1 MATDTFVTGVHTVGI
16 PVSDQ
21 DEALAFYAGTL
32 GLEVRL
38 DVPMGEGAR
47 WIEVAPPGA
56 GVSLALERAHEGRPE
71 GVETGI
77 RLTVA
82 DVDATHASWRAHD
95 VDADDVLRW
104 PGVPAMFALRDQDGN
119 GLEVVEG

>member
-1 MATDTFVTGVHTVGI
+1 MGTNTRITGLHTVGV

-21 DEALAFYAGTL
+21 DQALAFYAGTL
-32 GLEVRL
+32 GLEIRL
-38 DVPMGEGAR
+38 DVRTGAGAR
-47 WIEVAPPGA
+47 WIEVAPAGG
-56 GVSLALERAHEGRPE
+56 GVSLALERAHDARPT

-77 RLTVA
+77 RLTSA
-82 DVDATHASWRAHD
+82 DIDATHAALRALG

-119 GLEVVEG
+119 GLEIVEA

>member
-1 MATDTFVTGVHTVGI
+1 MATHTLITGLHTVGV

-21 DEALAFYAGTL
+21 DKALAFYAGTL

-38 DVPMGEGAR
+38 DLPMGQGAR
-47 WIEVAPPGA
+47 WIEVAPTGG
-56 GVSLALERAHEGRPE
+56 GVSLALERAHGERPA

-77 RLTVA
+77 RLTAA
-82 DVDATHASWRAHD
+82 DADATHAALCARG

-119 GLEVVEG
+119 GLEIVEA

>member
-1 MATDTFVTGVHTVGI
+1 MATQSLITGLHTVGV

-21 DEALAFYAGTL
+21 DKALAFYAGTL

-47 WIEVAPPGA
+47 WIEVAPPGD
-56 GVSLALERAHEGRPE
+56 GVSLALERAHDARPA

-77 RLTVA
+77 RLTTA
-82 DVDATHASWRAHD
+82 DVDATHAALRAQGI
-95 VDADDVLRW
+95 DADDVLRW

-119 GLEVVEG
+119 GLEIVEA